1 MKNKEF
7 VSAAVGSAFFAIPY
21 LALSIALPPSLIIGA
36 AAFGASELLLSGFGS
51 KEKLKDTNLPLYKK
65 ITNAKKEN
73 KEILDMIPKVES
85 ESTREN
91 LQEINETVDKIIK
104 AVEDKPKK
112 ADRLNNFFDYYLPV
126 LIKIVKRYDEVENQR
141 LISKEGK
148 TFMTKADKMISDT
161 NNAFKSILASL
172 YSKDIMDADADM
184 KVYDMMLK
192 ADGIT
197 NDDPIMKG
205 SENNEE

>member
-7 VSAAVGSAFFAIPY
+7 VSAAVGGAFFAIPY